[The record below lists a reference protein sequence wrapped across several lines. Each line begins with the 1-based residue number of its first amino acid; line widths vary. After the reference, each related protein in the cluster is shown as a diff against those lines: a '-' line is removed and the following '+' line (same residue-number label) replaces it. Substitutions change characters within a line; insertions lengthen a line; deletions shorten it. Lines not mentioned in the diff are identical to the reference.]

1 VRRCGYCTKLRHLL
15 KYLTNAR
22 IAAGTSF
29 AGLIEVPRGTSAGRA
44 IEDIVILPEC
54 LGDDGWE
61 NRVHFVPL

>member
-1 VRRCGYCTKLRHLL
+1 
-15 KYLTNAR
+15 
-22 IAAGTSF
+22 
-29 AGLIEVPRGTSAGRA
+29 VPRGTPAGRT